1 MHDFSLSLTI
11 YCKKLVPES
20 TYYMI
25 KKSIWTMI
33 VDDTYLVLKVHNRK
47 KILLITRP
55 FQPMPVLLLRQKT
68 LTLTRISLTIWHTA
82 NVLRS
87 LERPLRT
94 VLSICTLLSLSTASL
109 VFQSSIG
116 KSFRNWHTNVYLSLG
131 RLNSQR
137 QVIIR
142 LYDDTLFLVKFSP
155 VCLFFVAV
163 KRR

>member
-1 MHDFSLSLTI
+1 MLRKTR
-11 YCKKLVPES
+11 
-20 TYYMI
+20 
-25 KKSIWTMI
+25 
-33 VDDTYLVLKVHNRK
+33 YLVRLVWKKCPVSRAHAFYKHNK
-47 KILLITRP
+47 SFIAAVTSSWKFTTLKILIITRP

-68 LTLTRISLTIWHTA
+68 LTLKRISLTIWHTA

-131 RLNSQR
+131 SFEFPIASDHTIWQ
-137 QVIIR
+137 
-142 LYDDTLFLVKFSP
+142 YDVLGEVFS
-155 VCLFFVAV
+155 CLPLL
-163 KRR
+163 

>member
-1 MHDFSLSLTI
+1 MKNNCWYIHTSSWKFTT
-11 YCKKLVPES
+11 V
-20 TYYMI
+20 
-25 KKSIWTMI
+25 
-33 VDDTYLVLKVHNRK
+33 
-47 KILLITRP
+47 KILIITRP

-116 KSFRNWHTNVYLSLG
+116 KSFRNWHSTNVYLSLG
-131 RLNSQR
+131 RLNSQK
-137 QVIIR
+137 QAIIR
-142 LYDDTLFLVKFSP
+142 LYDEWRYDVFGEIFSCLPLFW
-155 VCLFFVAV
+155 CC
-163 KRR
+163 